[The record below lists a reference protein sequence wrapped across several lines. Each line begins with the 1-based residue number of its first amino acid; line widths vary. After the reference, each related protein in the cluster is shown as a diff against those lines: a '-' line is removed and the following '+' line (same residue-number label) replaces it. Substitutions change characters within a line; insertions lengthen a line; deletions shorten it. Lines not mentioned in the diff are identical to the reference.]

1 MCPHM
6 DSLKPFF
13 VSHVLCLEYFN
24 SGHPDAGRTI
34 ELAGP
39 TEVRITE
46 KNGASPE
53 ILLIQDQ

>member
-1 MCPHM
+1 MPTHGLSETFLFHM
-6 DSLKPFF
+6 FCAWNIL
-13 VSHVLCLEYFN
+13 Y

-53 ILLIQDQ
+53 ILLIQDK

>member
-6 DSLKPFF
+6 DSLKLFLF
-13 VSHVLCLEYFN
+13 HMFCAWNILY

>member
-1 MCPHM
+1 M
-6 DSLKPFF
+6 DFPKPFLF
-13 VSHVLCLEYFN
+13 HMFCAWNILY

-34 ELAGP
+34 ELAGL

-53 ILLIQDQ
+53 ILLIQDK